1 MWTPDCLAGI
11 EGQTDRFTVQ
21 LGLGCTMRKNLEEP
35 RSRLTRSPSIGSNGS
50 CADQLTSGD
59 AAARKA
65 YLSTLVDAIIVSE
78 DNVQIVGSNDNIRS
92 TFEPDGQPTPRVRK
106 SVQGW
111 CAWRDSN
118 SCSRFVVQILSGRF
132 ALQSQYR
139 SPRDVRP
146 LISKDMV
153 RPPVTGSAPS
163 SFRKSKAVPAV

>member
-1 MWTPDCLAGI
+1 MDPRLPCRHRRSDGSVHCSTRSWLHYAKKSRETSI
-11 EGQTDRFTVQ
+11 EINPIAIDRFKR
-21 LGLGCTMRKNLEEP
+21 LMR
-35 RSRLTRSPSIGSNGS
+35 
-50 CADQLTSGD
+50 DQLTSGD

-92 TFEPDGQPTPRVRK
+92 TFEPDGQPTSRVRK